1 MNWFVILK
9 YVLETFYETREF
21 SMGQKPFTSSGNS
34 SSSNEAAWTTRQSQD
49 VWRWEVKPKHL
60 FQDETKSRAIDESS
74 EVEVCASC
82 EGKGAEK
89 CKNCNGHRTVKCGNC
104 KGEGVISPPVEML
117 TYETPLYDQVLGRSH
132 INNTYHY
139 GTKKFNEKESS
150 GGLNKSKN
158 DSVYNNMFYKLTC
171 DKCKGTKC
179 VS

>member
-1 MNWFVILK
+1 
-9 YVLETFYETREF
+9 
-21 SMGQKPFTSSGNS
+21 MGQKPFTSGISL
-34 SSSNEAAWTTRQSQD
+34 SNEAAWTTRQPQD
-49 VWRWEVKPKHL
+49 LWRWEVKPKHL

-74 EVEVCASC
+74 VVEVCASC
-82 EGKGAEK
+82 EGKGTEK
-89 CKNCNGHRTVKCGNC
+89 CKTCNGHRTVSPDLSTMNFNTILRDNFLGLLKIKCGNC

-139 GTKKFNEKESS
+139 GTKKFNEKES

-171 DKCKGTKC
+171 DKCKGTKS